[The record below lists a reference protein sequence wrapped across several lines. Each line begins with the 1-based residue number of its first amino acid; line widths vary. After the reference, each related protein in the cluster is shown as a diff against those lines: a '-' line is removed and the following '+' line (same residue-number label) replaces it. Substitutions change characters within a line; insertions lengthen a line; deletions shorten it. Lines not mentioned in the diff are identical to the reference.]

1 MSQLNTSA
9 LGLLANQG
17 SRARATGVPQPP
29 ANVTPLGMIGR
40 SSQLTQARQLDNLLT
55 SLTQASTSAFR
66 TISQANTVDKGLGAD
81 HAILQSMEQMAFVEE
96 GLLPDL
102 TVRDPKTGLLRP
114 VEDVQADLERLAGD
128 ITGPI
133 SNGYTQGFVPTF
145 TRRMYAGLLQ
155 RDQAQLE
162 SRMLSDTT
170 HMQVGL
176 GADLANAGME
186 LEQIGMG
193 MEDEQALSS
202 YDFAFPGGEV
212 SFMGQKFQLSPDLT
226 VSDMED
232 MVSTMYLT
240 ARFEEIDEDL
250 AARYP
255 MLSDEERLEMG
266 LKGVLIPAIRTLT
279 QNGDF
284 RFAGE
289 ISDILDNLGATP
301 DIRDDFMSSMQ
312 PILAMQFQAGVLRAT
327 VDDDT
332 GAPQFTLPA
341 NVPGGTMTV
350 SGVEELRQ
358 EALERLPKPGR
369 QASPFDL
376 TPAQVRT
383 VLSSIP
389 ESDEVLQRVGGI
401 LQGSGGFVSGTND
414 EEKAITLALKNG
426 GGLGSDGSI
435 QDGESIAESIIRL
448 NMVPR
453 DVLRSLRAG
462 LTRPDGQGRA
472 SSFETILR
480 LGLVEEGT
488 VMHRRLLASLT
499 QGDNAVMPGGMSVT
513 FSTELDKL
521 RRAVGS
527 PDFDD
532 QFQSSITTLQTAFT
546 QQERI
551 PTRDR
556 QTVITELEKEDYYD
570 EGYRVQVLKL
580 ATSVLQG
587 SEEGDLTKLGDVAV
601 NMFDLSMEMPSSG
614 FLGDIPRMFK
624 SAVDQSAL
632 ADPQVQQFVSDNFAD
647 TYEMLGSNPKFAADP
662 ADRRV
667 EAMTRTINQLQD
679 GFDFAIWGPDADQR
693 RIIPAGGNFANRW
706 TTPARNQVRAAEM
719 WNRAVYNLA
728 DPDALTLFQEYFQ
741 NNGGDANIDWSE
753 VYPGPFMDTANGG
766 GYMMLDVN
774 GNYLVDPKTDTFL
787 LYSPN
792 QIDLTLRNKDD
803 PQGLGGYL
811 GN

>member
-29 ANVTPLGMIGR
+29 GNVMPLGMIGR
-40 SSQLTQARQLDNLLT
+40 SAQLTQARQLDNLLT

-66 TISQANTVDKGLGAD
+66 TISQSNTVDKGLGAD
-81 HAILQSMEQMAFVEE
+81 HAILQSMEQLAFVEE

-102 TVRDPKTGLLRP
+102 TVRDPNTGLLRP
-114 VEDVQADLERLAGD
+114 VEEVQADLEKLAAD

-133 SNGYTQGFVPTF
+133 SGGYSQGFVPTF

-176 GADLANAGME
+176 SADLANAGME

-193 MEDEQALSS
+193 MEDGQSLSF

-232 MVSTMYLT
+232 MVASMYLT
-240 ARFEEIDEDL
+240 ARFEEIDADL
-250 AARYP
+250 AGRFP

-341 NVPGGTMTV
+341 NVPGGTITV
-350 SGVEELRQ
+350 SGVEELRD
-358 EALERLPKPGR
+358 EVLDRLPQPGR

-383 VLSSIP
+383 VLNSIP
-389 ESDEVLQRVGGI
+389 ESDEVLERVSGI

-435 QDGESIAESIIRL
+435 QDGEFIAESIIRL

-472 SSFETILR
+472 SSFETLLR

-499 QGDNAVMPGGMSVT
+499 QGDNAVMPGGMSVA
-513 FSTELDKL
+513 FSSELDKL

-570 EGYRVQVLKL
+570 EGYRVSVLKL
-580 ATSVLQG
+580 ATDVLQG
-587 SEEGDLTKLGDVAV
+587 QDDGELTNLGDAAV
-601 NMFDLSMEMPSSG
+601 NMSDLSMEMPSSG
-614 FLGDIPRMFK
+614 LFGDIPRMFK

-632 ADPQVQQFVSDNFAD
+632 SDPQVQQFVSDNFAD
-647 TYEMLGSNPKFAADP
+647 TYEMLGSNPTFAADP
-662 ADRRV
+662 KARRV
-667 EAMTRTINQLQD
+667 EAMVRTINQLQD

-693 RIIPAGGNFANRW
+693 RIIPAGGNFSNRW

-719 WNRAVYNLA
+719 WNRAVFNLA
-728 DPDALTLFQEYFQ
+728 DPEAETLYQEYFRI
-741 NNGGDANIDWSE
+741 NGGDANIDWSE

-766 GYMMLDVN
+766 GYLMLDVN

-792 QIDLTLRNKDD
+792 QIDLTLRNRDD
-803 PQGLGGYL
+803 PLSLGGYL